1 MAVSNFIYK
10 INKNPE
16 IFSLL
21 SNMACTRNE
30 GGESSCYTAIQEAV
44 GYCYQMVEN
53 CLGRV
58 PCDCVLDF
66 IALVEVLQKADNI
79 AVMEAYT
86 KLDDSVIGIIKE
98 AEPKCR

>member
-1 MAVSNFIYK
+1 
-10 INKNPE
+10 
-16 IFSLL
+16 
-21 SNMACTRNE
+21 
-30 GGESSCYTAIQEAV
+30 
-44 GYCYQMVEN
+44 MVEI